1 MKERIDIAAARLR
14 VEMEE
19 MEKLDQFAGMAMQA
33 LLPVRIF
40 DDTLRDIADMAYE
53 AAGYMLE
60 ERRFILRRR
69 TNEETPRDEENSDD
83 WA

>member
-53 AAGYMLE
+53 AASYMLE
-60 ERRFILRRR
+60 ERGIYLEAFRNG
-69 TNEETPRDEENSDD
+69 TGGEE
-83 WA
+83 